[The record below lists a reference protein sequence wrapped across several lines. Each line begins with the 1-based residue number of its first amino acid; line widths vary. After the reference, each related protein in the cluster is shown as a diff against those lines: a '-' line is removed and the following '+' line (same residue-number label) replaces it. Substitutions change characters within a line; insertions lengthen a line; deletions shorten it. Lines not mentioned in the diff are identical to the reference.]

1 MRFSERLITSDPLR
15 KDQWIRTVSARETA
29 PELYVL
35 VLSSRPSYTA
45 EIFST
50 KEFYKAIAQTEADG
64 PVIIGIADSYGAAVT
79 LFQKAVEKALV
90 RDPDLSS
97 LKLDL
102 KELYA

>member
-45 EIFST
+45 E
-50 KEFYKAIAQTEADG
+50 EFYKAIAQTEADG